1 MKEETKKKTTAAKK
15 STSAATKKT
24 TSKVSTKKAPAKTST
39 KKTTK
44 SSAKKAA
51 PKKVVKEVKVET
63 PVKEEKVKKLS
74 AKEVEKTP
82 VKEEKKV
89 TKKEPKEESKL
100 IENSEITN
108 LIKIIVVLVVIFLL
122 FYGITYFV
130 AKARNKKTTDDTK
143 TISFDYS
150 TIMMSNLLEQ
160 VYPEYL
166 VFAIDKDETYY
177 EAYNSL
183 MSLYTGKADTL
194 PVYRVDLNSKFNSSF
209 YDKTLESSVIDS
221 NISNLKVNKSTIF
234 RVKNGNIEAS
244 YVGHDAIVNYL
255 NEALK

>member
-74 AKEVEKTP
+74 AKEVEKT
-82 VKEEKKV
+82 KEEKKA
-89 TKKEPKEESKL
+89 TKKESKEESKF

-130 AKARNKKTTDDTK
+130 AKARNKKNTDDTK
-143 TISFDYS
+143 TVSFDYS
-150 TIMMSNLLEQ
+150 TIMMCNLLEQ

-177 EAYNSL
+177 EAYSSL